1 MRRCACGRPGRI
13 TGQYLGRDV
22 NKGGEHPILVFWIY
36 SWLVADFT
44 ILSAQLTR
52 RLGPGEDARERRHPS
67 DARLECSFY
76 AQLP

>member
-1 MRRCACGRPGRI
+1 M
-13 TGQYLGRDV
+13 
-22 NKGGEHPILVFWIY
+22 GGEHPILVFWIY